1 MPKPKQPFPF
11 PERELRYA
19 PTAPTI
25 TLRESP
31 ADDEQDDDDKKKDE
45 KSEAKASK
53 PVPLVRG
60 YAALFNTKS
69 SDLGG
74 FIERIDP
81 HAFDGVNLE
90 DGVVALFNHD
100 PSLILAR
107 SGGANATLRLGTDE
121 RGLWYEFTPPNSPN
135 GQNLAEA
142 LRRGDITQSSFGF
155 SIARDNGDE
164 WDWVEDEEGREHVFR
179 TIKKIARLYD
189 VSPVTYPAYPDTTV
203 AARSL
208 EAVQKQ
214 RGQAQSRTANEQPA
228 NFGSAHCPP
237 PPLSAAQRARLRLQ
251 TQ

>member
-1 MPKPKQPFPF
+1 VQS
-11 PERELRYA
+11 E
-19 PTAPTI
+19 
-25 TLRESP
+25 
-31 ADDEQDDDDKKKDE
+31 E
-45 KSEAKASK
+45 KSSK
-53 PVPLVRG
+53 TAAPLVRG

-74 FIERIDP
+74 FIERIAP
-81 HAFDGVNLE
+81 HAFDGVDLE

-107 SGGANATLRLGTDE
+107 SGGLRLGTDK

-155 SIARDNGDE
+155 SIRSDDGEE
-164 WDWVEDEEGREHVFR
+164 WDWVEDEEGREHAFR

-189 VSPVTYPAYPDTTV
+189 VSPVTYPAYPDTSV
-203 AARSL
+203 AARHL

-214 RGQAQSRTANEQPA
+214 RSKAEGRGSNESPA
-228 NFGSAHCPP
+228 NNGSGHCPP
-237 PPLSAAQRARLRLQ
+237 EAPAARTAKPPALTAAQRVRLGLPILS
-251 TQ
+251 TTKP

>member
-1 MPKPKQPFPF
+1 MPKPFPKI
-11 PERELRYA
+11 PERELRYTHE
-19 PTAPTI
+19 PI
-25 TLRESP
+25 IFRESP
-31 ADDEQDDDDKKKDE
+31 TEDEEEDEQ
-45 KSEAKASK
+45 SEAKSSK
-53 PVPLVRG
+53 TAAPLVRG

-81 HAFDGVNLE
+81 HAFDEVDLE

-155 SIARDNGDE
+155 SIARDAGEE
-164 WDWVEDEEGREHVFR
+164 WDWVEDEEGREHAFR
-179 TIKKIARLYD
+179 TIKKISRLYD
-189 VSPVTYPAYPDTTV
+189 VSPVTYPAYPDTSV

-208 EAVQKQ
+208 EAVRAAK
-214 RGQAQSRTANEQPA
+214 APQSPHKT
-228 NFGSAHCPP
+228 P
-237 PPLSAAQRARLRLQ
+237 PPLTAHERALLRRQ
-251 TQ
+251 TS

>member
-1 MPKPKQPFPF
+1 MPKPKLPFPF

-19 PTAPTI
+19 ACAPTI
-25 TLRESP
+25 SLRESP
-31 ADDEQDDDDKKKDE
+31 ADDDEEDDDKKPASNDE
-45 KSEAKASK
+45 APTRASHNK
-53 PVPLVRG
+53 TVETVRG

-81 HAFDGVNLE
+81 HAFDEVDLE
-90 DGVVALFNHD
+90 DSVVALFNHD

-155 SIARDNGDE
+155 SIRSGEGEE
-164 WDWVEDEEGREHVFR
+164 WDWVEDEEGREHAFR

-189 VSPVTYPAYPDTTV
+189 VSPVTYPAYPDTSV

-208 EAVQKQ
+208 EAVQKTKA
-214 RGQAQSRTANEQPA
+214 AQSPHKT
-228 NFGSAHCPP
+228 P
-237 PPLSAAQRARLRLQ
+237 PPLTAHERALLRRQSA
-251 TQ
+251 

>member
-1 MPKPKQPFPF
+1 MPTPFPPR
-11 PERELRYA
+11 PERELRYT
-19 PTAPTI
+19 PEPLI
-25 TLRESP
+25 FRESP
-31 ADDEQDDDDKKKDE
+31 ADEDDEADKKKGE
-45 KSEAKASK
+45 QSEAKSSK
-53 PVPLVRG
+53 TAAPLVRG

-81 HAFDGVNLE
+81 HAFDEVDLE

-107 SGGANATLRLGTDE
+107 SGGASATLRLGTDE

-155 SIARDNGDE
+155 SISRDNGEE
-164 WDWVEDEEGREHVFR
+164 WDWVEDEEGREHAFR
-179 TIKKIARLYD
+179 TIKRIARLYD
-189 VSPVTYPAYPDTTV
+189 VSPVTYPAYPDTSV

-208 EAVQKQ
+208 EAVHKQ
-214 RGQAQSRTANEQPA
+214 RANAEGRTAGEPA
-228 NFGSAHCPP
+228 ATA
-237 PPLSAAQRARLRLQ
+237 PPLSAQESLRLRLPFSQ
-251 TQ
+251 

>member
-11 PERELRYA
+11 PERELRYTHE
-19 PTAPTI
+19 PI
-25 TLRESP
+25 VFRESP
-31 ADDEQDDDDKKKDE
+31 DDEEDDDDKKKDE
-45 KSEAKASK
+45 QSEEKSSK
-53 PVPLVRG
+53 TAAPLVRG

-81 HAFDGVNLE
+81 HAFDEVDLE

-155 SIARDNGDE
+155 SITRDGGQE
-164 WDWVEDEEGREHVFR
+164 WDWVEDEQGEEHAFR

-189 VSPVTYPAYPDTTV
+189 ISPVTYPAYPDTSV

-208 EAVQKQ
+208 EAV
-214 RGQAQSRTANEQPA
+214 RAAQSP
-228 NFGSAHCPP
+228 PKP
-237 PPLSAAQRARLRLQ
+237 PPLTAHERALLRWQ
-251 TQ
+251 TS

>member
-1 MPKPKQPFPF
+1 MPKSFPTF

-19 PTAPTI
+19 AFCPTI

-31 ADDEQDDDDKKKDE
+31 DDEEEDDNKPAPKDE
-45 KSEAKASK
+45 APTRASQNK
-53 PVPLVRG
+53 TVETVRG

-69 SDLGG
+69 GDLGG

-81 HAFDGVNLE
+81 HAFDEVDLE

-107 SGGANATLRLGTDE
+107 SGGANATLRLGLDE

-155 SIARDNGDE
+155 SISRDEGEE
-164 WDWVEDEEGREHVFR
+164 WDWVEDEEGREHAFR
-179 TIKKIARLYD
+179 TIKKVARLYD
-189 VSPVTYPAYPDTTV
+189 VSPVTYPAYPDTSV
-203 AARSL
+203 ASRSL
-208 EAVQKQ
+208 EAVRKEKA
-214 RGQAQSRTANEQPA
+214 REAKPSPLTAHERA
-228 NFGSAHCPP
+228 LLHRVSGS
-237 PPLSAAQRARLRLQ
+237 
-251 TQ
+251 